1 MGVKYSYMKN
11 IFTKVFSITT
21 LRLLMGFIFLWA
33 FLDKTFGLGFATT
46 ADKAW
51 ILGGSPTSGFLTHA
65 VVGPFA
71 TFFNSL
77 AGIALVDWLFM
88 LGLLFVGVTLILNRY
103 VKWGALAGI
112 MMLILM
118 YLALLFPE
126 NNPFVDDHIVY
137 AVLLGYIAIH
147 SRK

>member
-1 MGVKYSYMKN
+1 MKN
-11 IFTKVFSITT
+11 IILKIFSITT
-21 LRLLMGFIFLWA
+21 LRFLMGFIFLWA

-51 ILGGSPTSGFLTHA
+51 IAGGSPTTGFLANA
-65 VVGPFA
+65 VQGPFA
-71 TFFNSL
+71 PFFNSL
-77 AGIALVDWLFM
+77 AGVALVDWLFM

-112 MMLILM
+112 LMLILM

-137 AVLLGYIAIH
+137 AVLLGYIALN

>member
-1 MGVKYSYMKN
+1 MKN

-51 ILGGSPTSGFLTHA
+51 IVGGSPTSGFLTHA
-65 VVGPFA
+65 VQGPFA
-71 TFFNSL
+71 TFFNNL
-77 AGIALVDWLFM
+77 AGVTLVDWLFM
-88 LGLLFVGVTLILNRY
+88 LGLLFVGVTLIFNRY

-112 MMLILM
+112 VMLILM

>member
-1 MGVKYSYMKN
+1 MKN

-77 AGIALVDWLFM
+77 AGVAIVDWLFM

-103 VKWGALAGI
+103 VKWRALGGI
-112 MMLILM
+112 VMLILM

>member
-1 MGVKYSYMKN
+1 MKN

-77 AGIALVDWLFM
+77 AGVVLVDFS
-88 LGLLFVGVTLILNRY
+88 LL
-103 VKWGALAGI
+103 
-112 MMLILM
+112 
-118 YLALLFPE
+118 E
-126 NNPFVDDHIVY
+126 
-137 AVLLGYIAIH
+137 
-147 SRK
+147 

>member
-1 MGVKYSYMKN
+1 MKN

-77 AGIALVDWLFM
+77 AGVVLVDWLFM
-88 LGLLFVGVTLILNRY
+88 LGLLFDGVTLILNRY